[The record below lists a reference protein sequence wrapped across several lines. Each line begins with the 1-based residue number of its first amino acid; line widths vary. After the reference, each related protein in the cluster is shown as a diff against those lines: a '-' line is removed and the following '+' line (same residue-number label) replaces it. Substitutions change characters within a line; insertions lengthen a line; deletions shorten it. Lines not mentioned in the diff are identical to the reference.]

1 MELLFV
7 NDYDETLQDYERVFE
22 DLAAHAIQKL
32 HRDDRFS
39 LEVNFVDEE
48 KIHEINRQYRKIDR
62 PTDVISFAFLDEVEN
77 EIKIQ
82 GDVMLM
88 LGEIFI
94 SVDQAKQQAKEYQH
108 SLHRELCFLFVH
120 GLLHLLGYDHQDEE
134 EEKEMF
140 QIQEEIL
147 QEKGITR

>member
-7 NDYDETLQDYERVFE
+7 NDYDPALENYEKEFE
-22 DLAAHAIQKL
+22 QLATHAIEKL
-32 HRDDRFS
+32 HRSDHFS
-39 LEVNFVDEE
+39 LEVNFVDEAT
-48 KIHEINRQYRKIDR
+48 IHQINRQYRMIDR
-62 PTDVISFAFLDEVEN
+62 PTDVISFAFLDEVED

-82 GDVMLM
+82 GDVMVL

-108 SLHRELCFLFVH
+108 SLHRELCFLFIH
-120 GLLHLLGYDHQDEE
+120 GFLHLLGYDHQQKEE
-134 EEKEMF
+134 EEEMF
-140 QIQEEIL
+140 RLQEEIL

>member
-7 NDYDETLQDYERVFE
+7 NDYDETLQDYEKTFE
-22 DLAAHAIQKL
+22 DLASHAIQKL

-39 LEVNFVDEE
+39 LEVNFVNEE
-48 KIHEINRQYRKIDR
+48 TIQEINRQYRKIDR

-94 SVDQAKQQAKEYQH
+94 SVDQAKQQAKEYEH

-120 GLLHLLGYDHQDEE
+120 GLLHLLGYDHQNEE
-134 EEKEMF
+134 EEKKMF

>member
-48 KIHEINRQYRKIDR
+48 TIHEINRQYRKIDR

-120 GLLHLLGYDHQDEE
+120 GLLHLLGYNHQDEE

>member
-7 NDYDETLQDYERVFE
+7 NDYDETLQDYEKIFE
-22 DLAAHAIQKL
+22 DLATHAIQKL

-39 LEVNFVDEE
+39 LEVNFVDE
-48 KIHEINRQYRKIDR
+48 KTIHEINRQYRKIDR

-120 GLLHLLGYDHQDEE
+120 GFLHLLGYDHQKEDEE
-134 EEKEMF
+134 KVMF

-147 QEKGITR
+147 QEKGITK

>member
-7 NDYDETLQDYERVFE
+7 NDYDETLQDYEKIFE
-22 DLAAHAIQKL
+22 DLATHAIQKL
-32 HRDDRFS
+32 HRDNRFS
-39 LEVNFVDEE
+39 LEVNFVDE
-48 KIHEINRQYRKIDR
+48 KTIHEINRQYRKIDR

-120 GLLHLLGYDHQDEE
+120 GFLHLLGYDHQKEDEE
-134 EEKEMF
+134 KVMF

-147 QEKGITR
+147 QEKGITK

>member
-48 KIHEINRQYRKIDR
+48 TIHEINRQYRKIDR

-120 GLLHLLGYDHQDEE
+120 GLLHLFGYNHQDEE

>member
-48 KIHEINRQYRKIDR
+48 TIHEINRQYRKIDR